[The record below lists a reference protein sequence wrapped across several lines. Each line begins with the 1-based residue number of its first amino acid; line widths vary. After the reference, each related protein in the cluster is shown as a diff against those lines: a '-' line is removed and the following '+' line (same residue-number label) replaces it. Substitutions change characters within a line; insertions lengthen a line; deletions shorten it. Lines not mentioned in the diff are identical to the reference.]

1 MNSTLGSIA
10 SSRAGTRIS
19 GDRVSVARSAR
30 RCPVIKAQAQ
40 NNNVN
45 ASVAESLTPVQNGK
59 GPNMSQGTLAVHG
72 GEREGRPRVSDALTT
87 PIVQTSTYTFR
98 DTKELIDYQE
108 GNYGSYEYG
117 RFVQPQARTNC
128 CFPVRHALLYAPYP
142 PCNILS

>member
-19 GDRVSVARSAR
+19 GDRVSVTRSAP

-40 NNNVN
+40 NNKVN

-59 GPNMSQGTLAVHG
+59 SGNMSPGTIAVHG
-72 GEREGRPRVSDALTT
+72 GEREGRPRVSDSLTT

-98 DTKELIDYQE
+98 NTAELIDYQE

-117 RFVQPQARTNC
+117 RFVQPEDGPTVVFLRNM
-128 CFPVRHALLYAPYP
+128 H
-142 PCNILS
+142 